1 MTDVVHDG
9 AFGQLTRVPAVRQQR
24 GWNLAFASLRES
36 TTESATGVRSAL
48 IGIRFSAHLT
58 LLY

>member
-24 GWNLAFASLRES
+24 GRNLAFASLRES
-36 TTESATGVRSAL
+36 TESATGVRSAL
-48 IGIRFSAHLT
+48 IGIRFPAQLT